1 MNRYLSVLLVAIVC
15 TSIIAACSGKKEGE
29 DQHGDDQNVG
39 EWTPMDE
46 FHMVMA
52 ESFHPY
58 KDSSNLEPAKRYAD
72 SLVVYAA
79 RWAEAPL
86 PEKFEHDDEIRF
98 NLDLLKVDAS
108 TFARTVETGDDKA
121 IGESLTKLHNLFLAI
136 QDAWYHSDNRDSH

>member
-1 MNRYLSVLLVAIVC
+1 MNRYLSVLLVAILS
-15 TSIIAACSGKKEGE
+15 TAIIAACSGKKGRE
-29 DQHGDDQNVG
+29 DQHGNDQNVG

-58 KDSSNLEPAKRYAD
+58 KDSSNLEPAKQYAD
-72 SLVVYAA
+72 SLVVYAT

-98 NLDLLKVDAS
+98 KLDQLKVDAT

-121 IGESLTKLHNLFLAI
+121 IGESLIKLHNLFHAI
-136 QDAWYHSDNRDSH
+136 QDAWYHTESHGDH